1 MRQFGIP
8 SSVFGVAQSSPS
20 LSLDVSASLANC
32 VPRGVHR
39 LRLVGRAEQRRLAT
53 AKAGGVF
60 TVYLNPVPA
69 VLGASYPV
77 AGSVTDATVGSID
90 SWKLG
95 V

>member
-1 MRQFGIP
+1 MAV
-8 SSVFGVAQSSPS
+8 SVF
-20 LSLDVSASLANC
+20 ASLAALSSGGSLNWC
-32 VPRGVHR
+32 DNPA
-39 LRLVGRAEQRRLAT
+39 RAGT
-53 AKAGGVF
+53 MF
-60 TVYLNPVPA
+60 TVYLNGVPA

>member
-8 SSVFGVAQSSPS
+8 SSVFDVAQSSPS

-77 AGSVTDATVGSID
+77 AESVTDATVGSID